1 MSAYNVRVAPTG
13 LSENDLR
20 RKGQQD
26 GHIIKRGN
34 KWHIFFCRLTTDTD
48 GNTVWA
54 KTSRVVGAASGP
66 ESLTKREA
74 RRQGYDQFVAKA
86 NGMTITPGGLVTVQE
101 FYNLHY
107 NPQHLESLAKGSQ
120 YAFRSLWN
128 KHLLPSLGE
137 CNLAD
142 VNQRLVQTV
151 LSAKSKAGLSYSTV
165 KHLRNQ
171 ISSLFSYAEDLLYFS
186 GAAPTRRAR
195 LPAKKQETRMPMS
208 ALQIDQVKCYLGQRD
223 RLLLDMLAVLGLR
236 IGEICGLKWACVN
249 LTEHPHVNGRRAVQ
263 PYSILVQEQR
273 TRAETKGLKTAGSV
287 RVVPIT
293 SGLWVDLMEWSEK
306 SKTEYVFTGKLGEA
320 LNGSNHLRR
329 VIKPAAIKA
338 GVPEFTFHALRHT
351 ARTSADQVMTIAEAM
366 QLLGHTSAQ
375 TSADYTHPDI
385 DRMRQQLERMD
396 VRGRTQ

>member
-1 MSAYNVRVAPTG
+1 
-13 LSENDLR
+13 
-20 RKGQQD
+20 
-26 GHIIKRGN
+26 
-34 KWHIFFCRLTTDTD
+34 
-48 GNTVWA
+48 
-54 KTSRVVGAASGP
+54 
-66 ESLTKREA
+66 
-74 RRQGYDQFVAKA
+74 
-86 NGMTITPGGLVTVQE
+86 
-101 FYNLHY
+101 
-107 NPQHLESLAKGSQ
+107 
-120 YAFRSLWN
+120 
-128 KHLLPSLGE
+128 
-137 CNLAD
+137 
-142 VNQRLVQTV
+142 
-151 LSAKSKAGLSYSTV
+151 
-165 KHLRNQ
+165 
-171 ISSLFSYAEDLLYFS
+171 
-186 GAAPTRRAR
+186 
-195 LPAKKQETRMPMS
+195 MPMS